1 MKKIIVTSIA
11 LAMSASVGA
20 QSLDIAND
28 RPVVA
33 SPVVAQLTL
42 SPVVAQVTPVPL
54 PIFVSTAMPTFYE
67 ELETEDVIIGAGIG
81 TAAIAS
87 LATAAAPAVVAHSSG
102 MAIMWSGTGYVAGTI
117 GLGAATVAA
126 LPIIATVGA
135 VTAGGAFAYK
145 YRHAIVNEWNIH
157 FGEEE

>member
-1 MKKIIVTSIA
+1 MKKIVVTSIA
-11 LAMSASVGA
+11 LAMSVSVSVGA

-28 RPVVA
+28 KPVVA
-33 SPVVAQLTL
+33 SPTVV
-42 SPVVAQVTPVPL
+42 PQVTPAPF
-54 PIFVSTAMPTFYE
+54 PMIVSTEMPTFRE

-145 YRHAIVNEWNIH
+145 YRHAIVEEWNVH

>member
-1 MKKIIVTSIA
+1 M
-11 LAMSASVGA
+11 
-20 QSLDIAND
+20 
-28 RPVVA
+28 
-33 SPVVAQLTL
+33 
-42 SPVVAQVTPVPL
+42 
-54 PIFVSTAMPTFYE
+54 
-67 ELETEDVIIGAGIG
+67 IIGAGIG

-157 FGEEE
+157 FGEEESSWRFLPKRLTQPANRKMPGFSDDKHSRMNRLRPRMAQLI

>member
-11 LAMSASVGA
+11 LAMSVSVGA

-33 SPVVAQLTL
+33 SPT
-42 SPVVAQVTPVPL
+42 VVAQVTSAPFPM
-54 PIFVSTAMPTFYE
+54 IVSTEMPTFRE

-135 VTAGGAFAYK
+135 VTAVGAYAYK
-145 YRHAIVNEWNIH
+145 YRHAIVDEWNIH

>member
-33 SPVVAQLTL
+33 EPVVAQL
-42 SPVVAQVTPVPL
+42 PPVPL
-54 PIFVSTAMPTFYE
+54 PIIVGSPTAMPVFRE

-145 YRHAIVNEWNIH
+145 YRHTIVEEWNIH

>member
-11 LAMSASVGA
+11 LAMSVSVGA

-33 SPVVAQLTL
+33 
-42 SPVVAQVTPVPL
+42 QVTPVPL
-54 PIFVSTAMPTFYE
+54 PIIVSTEMPTFYE

-145 YRHAIVNEWNIH
+145 YRHAIVDEWNIH

>member
-42 SPVVAQVTPVPL
+42 SPVVAQLTLSPVVAQVTPVPL
-54 PIFVSTAMPTFYE
+54 PIFVSTAMPTFFMKN
-67 ELETEDVIIGAGIG
+67 
-81 TAAIAS
+81 S
-87 LATAAAPAVVAHSSG
+87 KQK
-102 MAIMWSGTGYVAGTI
+102 M
-117 GLGAATVAA
+117 
-126 LPIIATVGA
+126 
-135 VTAGGAFAYK
+135 
-145 YRHAIVNEWNIH
+145 
-157 FGEEE
+157 

>member
-11 LAMSASVGA
+11 LAMSVSVGA

-28 RPVVA
+28 KPDPVFPTVA
-33 SPVVAQLTL
+33 
-42 SPVVAQVTPVPL
+42 VTPVTPPPF
-54 PIFVSTAMPTFYE
+54 PIIVSTEMPTFYE

-135 VTAGGAFAYK
+135 VTAVGAYAYK
-145 YRHAIVNEWNIH
+145 HRHAIVEEWNFY